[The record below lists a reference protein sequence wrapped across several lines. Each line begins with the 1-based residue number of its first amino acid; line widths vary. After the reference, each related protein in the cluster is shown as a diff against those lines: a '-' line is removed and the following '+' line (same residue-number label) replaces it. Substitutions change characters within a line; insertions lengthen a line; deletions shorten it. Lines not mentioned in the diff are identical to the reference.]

1 VNNLRGDKSVEH
13 PLLKKLHSRYLG
25 IPYHIGQN
33 YLLSFSPSFLFDKG
47 GEKLVHNL
55 NGFGNLYIFD
65 ALLLALGFI
74 GICYMRERFGV
85 FLFMWLII
93 APIPN
98 ALTLDSPNSTR
109 LFILLP
115 VLILLEAYGAYMILK
130 AFEKGIKKIILILLI
145 LLYILNFI
153 FFLDSYCIPIAIKK
167 NISQSLVKIY
177 ASDVSKKALLVAKG
191 NAIKHRAPIRF
202 YEDDLLT
209 KPRDEYDLI
218 IANLPYGWNK
228 WKNNSS
234 MATRGL
240 QFEPAIALF
249 TEKNGLALIEKLLKQ
264 IFKLTQKP
272 KVVLLEFDPHP
283 SGGRDP
289 EVFCT

>member
-1 VNNLRGDKSVEH
+1 MTITIREALEKYSAIEVEILLAHILNKPKDFLYLH
-13 PLLKKLHSRYLG
+13 PNKKLTTLQLKKLGKLISRRASGEPIAYIVGYKFFYGLRFKTTKDAL
-25 IPYHIGQN
+25 IPRPETE
-33 YLLSFSPSFLFDKG
+33 LLVDKAIELINS
-47 GEKLVHNL
+47 EKLHIKTVV
-55 NGFGNLYIFD
+55 D
-65 ALLLALGFI
+65 I
-74 GICYMRERFGV
+74 GTG
-85 FLFMWLII
+85 
-93 APIPN
+93 
-98 ALTLDSPNSTR
+98 S
-109 LFILLP
+109 
-115 VLILLEAYGAYMILK
+115 G
-130 AFEKGIKKIILILLI
+130 
-145 LLYILNFI
+145 
-153 FFLDSYCIPIAIKK
+153 CIPIAIKK

-272 KVVLLEFDPHP
+272 KVVLLEFDPRQKQELGKMIKRILPKSKSSFTKDLGKHW
-283 SGGRDP
+283 RIAKI
-289 EVFCT
+289 EL